1 MQSLRER
8 IILDGRHVG
17 RGILKVDA
25 FLNQQVDTEL
35 MQEIGQELARRLA
48 PLGPNKVLTVETGG
62 ILPAFTTA
70 SALQVPMVF
79 ARKHRPVGML
89 AQPLQESTLSK
100 EEERIVQLLVSP
112 ELLGK
117 NDRVV
122 IVDDFLTSAQ
132 TILALARLARSG
144 GAQVVGVGAV
154 IEKAFDHGREALNVL
169 KVPVESLV
177 TIERFENGNI
187 IFKD

>member
-1 MQSLRER
+1 MQILKER
-8 IILDGRHVG
+8 IILDGQHLG

-25 FLNQQVDTEL
+25 FLNQQVDIQL
-35 MQEIGQELARRLA
+35 MQAIGQELARRLA

-70 SALQVPMVF
+70 SALNVPLVF
-79 ARKHRPVGML
+79 ARKHRPVGMH
-89 AQPLQESTLSK
+89 AQPLQESTLSR
-100 EEERIVQLLVSP
+100 ETERIVSLMVSP
-112 ELLGK
+112 EFLGK

-122 IVDDFLTSAQ
+122 IIDDFLTSAQ
-132 TILALARLARSG
+132 TILALARLARSS
-144 GAQVVGVGAV
+144 GAQVVGIGAV
-154 IEKAFDHGREALNVL
+154 IEKAFDHGREALKTL
-169 KVPVESLV
+169 RAPVESLV